1 MNSRRP
7 NTQLPGHQTEQASL
21 PVGVSGDRGCRVAAG
36 PQLPSHTMRLYVTGA
51 SLIDWNRLETA
62 V

>member
-1 MNSRRP
+1 MVSRRP
-7 NTQLPGHQTEQASL
+7 NTQLPGYEREQASL
-21 PVGVSGDRGCRVAAG
+21 PVGVSGDRGCRFGAR
-36 PQLPSHTMRLYVTGA
+36 PQLPGYTMRLYVIGA